1 MASNRELYNAI
12 EERDR
17 HINLIEQD
25 LTTLEEEN
33 DKQQDELIACQD
45 EIANLQVLLKQ
56 TQVDNDSLVQER
68 SQLQEQV
75 QTQKSQ
81 LDSQKN
87 IIAAASKEREDAKKI
102 QQSCKQSMHRLEM
115 ENSRLTAT
123 LLELEE
129 NEDIL
134 VNEIDVLATEK
145 SKYQGQSEELA
156 AKCDALYADIHEKTL
171 QIEETLNE
179 REKAENTL
187 EREREVY
194 TREAEEAKQKEA
206 VASLECARLSTELAH
221 ERSKQREFEYVKQNQ
236 SFKRELVFVRKENAN
251 LHSLYDQCLLDKNLA
266 EKDLDSAI
274 QALNHSKR
282 HAKEEVAA
290 SLRQEKVA
298 ATEAN
303 AKFERE
309 VAKLEGATKKC
320 LDTEEKLEEL
330 RSQLE
335 HAEAR
340 NAEYEQKNGLT
351 QAIQR
356 QKQLEADIRRRDHD
370 LKKTNLK
377 LGHEI
382 EKSRVLAKGIEWLKE
397 KADLGPEHKFDDEE
411 IKVALKR
418 EDSILESHNA
428 ELSRQIEAIEGECL
442 IRVSLIVCCAYH
454 ILIFIHMQ
462 IITYR

>member
-17 HINLIEQD
+17 HISLIEQD

-33 DKQQDELIACQD
+33 DKQQDELISYRD

-56 TQVDNDSLVQER
+56 TQVDNDTLVQER

-75 QTQKSQ
+75 HTQKSQ

-87 IIAAASKEREDAKKI
+87 IIAAASKEREDAKRI
-102 QQSCKQSMHRLEM
+102 QRDCTQSMHRLEM

-134 VNEIDVLATEK
+134 VNEIDILASEK

-156 AKCDALYADIHEKTL
+156 AKCDTLYADIHEKVL
-171 QIEETLNE
+171 QIEHTLNE
-179 REKAENTL
+179 REQAENTL
-187 EREREVY
+187 AREREVY

-206 VASLECARLSTELAH
+206 VASLECARLATELAH

-290 SLRQEKVA
+290 SLRQERVA

-303 AKFERE
+303 AKLERE
-309 VAKLEGATKKC
+309 RAKIEGVTKKC
-320 LDTEEKLEEL
+320 LDTEEKLEDL

-351 QAIQR
+351 QAVQR

-370 LKKTNLK
+370 LKKTNFK
-377 LGHEI
+377 LGQEI

-397 KADLGPEHKFDDEE
+397 KADYDPQHKFDDEE
-411 IKVALKR
+411 IKLALKR
-418 EDSILESHNA
+418 EDSILQSHNE
-428 ELSRQIEAIEGECL
+428 ELSRQIEAIEGKSLESVCL
-442 IRVSLIVCCAYH
+442 
-454 ILIFIHMQ
+454 
-462 IITYR
+462 